1 MTDRLRIAQLANFVG
16 PVSGGMKVAI
26 DQLGKQYVQA
36 GCDRILVVPGQ
47 HDHVEE
53 TENGI
58 VVQVAA
64 PKISKQYRMIATP
77 WRALSV
83 LDRFRPTSIE
93 VSDKW
98 TLTQAARWARRQ
110 RRMRFPDHPGE

>member
-77 WRALSV
+77 WMRESWLPFAHSLPVAWRGS
-83 LDRFRPTSIE
+83 RWPIWSAAKGFGHWTWWSPPT
-93 VSDKW
+93 
-98 TLTQAARWARRQ
+98 
-110 RRMRFPDHPGE
+110 P